1 MQGLARL
8 LKSSL
13 ENGISNEETSKQE
26 RVHFFGA
33 NAIPKGKSKGFLE
46 LMFDA
51 LGDTILII
59 LMMENTAAIIIG
71 ATLGKDKS
79 VDWIEG
85 LAILFAVFVVSF
97 VTALNDYQKEKQFK
111 VLQAKQVC
119 WS

>member
-1 MQGLARL
+1 M
-8 LKSSL
+8 
-13 ENGISNEETSKQE
+13 
-26 RVHFFGA
+26 HFFGA
-33 NAIPKGKSKGFLE
+33 NAIPKGKSKGFFE

-59 LMMENTAAIIIG
+59 LMIAAVFSIIIG